1 MRTAKIWKNVQLVYG
16 RGSIRK
22 MDLPQGGCHLK
33 GQWKNIVEDGGV
45 MPNPTVEKLYQ
56 GCRIAKEGNVDLI
69 LAVGGGPAAI
79 MPRLFQSRPVGRRPW
94 KKYYLDFE
102 MWTRIQKSSP

>member
-1 MRTAKIWKNVQLVYG
+1 MAAI
-16 RGSIRK
+16 
-22 MDLPQGGCHLK
+22 LK
-33 GQWKNIVEDGGV
+33 ANGKNIVEDGGV

-79 MPRLFQSRPVGRRPW
+79 MPRLFQSRPTVRKTPGRSIIWILR
-94 KKYYLDFE
+94 